1 MDKLEIV
8 GGEALLGEVWISGSK
23 NAALPILV
31 ASLLCE
37 NLTTINN
44 VPHLQDVTTTIELL
58 GTLGVDLSI
67 NENMGVEI
75 NSSTVKSVT
84 APYDLVKTMRS
95 SILVLGPLLAKF
107 GNAKVS
113 LPGGCAI
120 GSRPVEM
127 HLDALEKM
135 GAKINIQN
143 GYISAKSQ
151 KLVGSNII
159 FPKTTVT
166 GTENILMAST
176 LADGKTVISNAAR
189 EPEVVDLANFLN
201 QMGASIRGHGTD
213 TIEITGVR
221 ELKGISYSA
230 LPDRIETGTFLVAAA
245 ITGGKIVV
253 KNTISSH
260 VDIIIQKLKQAGAE
274 ISTTSTTITLDSGTT
289 YNGSAA
295 VTISVKDGGIDS
307 DALAADISL
316 TSLTASMVSASHQIY
331 SEGSIFVKNHITA
344 SGNISASGTIFANT
358 LTLDELQSKAEE
370 STAVV
375 IDTNGVL
382 GFRELASNAFTS
394 TTIGTTTNALTV
406 DDTTLQLDS
415 GTTFDGSGAK
425 TISIKDGG
433 VDSDALAA
441 SIAVT
446 SLTATDITVSSL
458 NVTSLTSSIVT
469 SSILQTEGSNIFGD
483 TISDTHNLMVM

>member
-1 MDKLEIV
+1 MDKLIINGMV
-8 GGEALLGEVWISGSK
+8 PLNGEVSVSGAK
-23 NAALPILV
+23 NAVLPMLC
-31 ASLLCE
+31 ASVMASNTCVTLK
-37 NLTTINN
+37 NI
-44 VPHLQDVTTTIELL
+44 PHLHDVTTTVRLLRQMGVSVTLDDKMNIEL
-58 GTLGVDLSI
+58 DP
-67 NENMGVEI
+67 
-75 NSSTVKSVT
+75 STIKNYY

-127 HLDALEKM
+127 HLGALKKM

-245 ITGGKIVV
+245 ITGGKIIV

-274 ISTTSTTITLDSGTT
+274 ISTTSTTITLDMKGKRPKPVNIETGAYPLFPTDMQAQLTALNTVADGTSVIKENIFENRFMHVQEMTRMGADIRLEQNCAIISGIDELIGASVMATDLRASASLILVGLAANGTT
-289 YNGSAA
+289 EIERIYH
-295 VTISVKDGGIDS
+295 IDRGY
-307 DALAADISL
+307 DCIEEKLRQLGA
-316 TSLTASMVSASHQIY
+316 
-331 SEGSIFVKNHITA
+331 
-344 SGNISASGTIFANT
+344 NISR
-358 LTLDELQSKAEE
+358 
-370 STAVV
+370 VP
-375 IDTNGVL
+375 
-382 GFRELASNAFTS
+382 
-394 TTIGTTTNALTV
+394 
-406 DDTTLQLDS
+406 
-415 GTTFDGSGAK
+415 
-425 TISIKDGG
+425 
-433 VDSDALAA
+433 
-441 SIAVT
+441 
-446 SLTATDITVSSL
+446 
-458 NVTSLTSSIVT
+458 
-469 SSILQTEGSNIFGD
+469 
-483 TISDTHNLMVM
+483 M